1 VKNTVL
7 ATALGVALLALPG
20 AAHAGET
27 MIQLLK
33 VLRDRGSISDADY
46 QTLLQAA
53 RSEASGPGAPTPTVV
68 TKPAPALESTPGAP
82 AAAAAPGT
90 AATPPPPPVAGDS
103 RVEKAREKSD
113 KTSSQASATAP
124 KAPAKWY
131 DRLNFRGYLQLRYS
145 QMLGHD
151 GADINVPNDSSV
163 SETGS
168 FMIRR
173 GRIILSGDATDHLFL
188 YAQSDFNASL
198 SSGEYVVAMRDYY
211 GDVSF
216 DAKKEYR
223 VRLGQ
228 SKVPFGWVNLQS
240 SQNRLA
246 IERPDALNSAV
257 EGERDVGAF
266 FYWTPEEIRTRYRD
280 LVRLGLKGSG
290 DYGVAALGAYSG
302 QGLNRLDLNGEPH
315 VVARLNYPFKLSN
328 GQYVEAG
335 VQGYHGKFVSG
346 LSSVNLGGGSFT
358 PVRPADGVVDERVG
372 ATFVWYPQPFG
383 VEAEWNMG
391 RGPELN
397 PANRRIETEF
407 LHGGYAQLNY
417 RIEKHHG
424 DWMPFARWQYFD
436 GGRKFASNAPHDEVN
451 EFDVGV
457 EWQPWPELEL
467 TAMYTH
473 TFRRTNTRVAPY
485 NDTESADRLAF
496 QAQINF

>member
-1 VKNTVL
+1 VKTPVF
-7 ATALGVALLALPG
+7 ATALVATLFALSG
-20 AAHAGET
+20 TAQGGET

-53 RSEASGPGAPTPTVV
+53 RLEGTGATVPTVAAPPTPPVE
-68 TKPAPALESTPGAP
+68 TKPATAAPSSGTSTP
-82 AAAAAPGT
+82 
-90 AATPPPPPVAGDS
+90 ATPNDN
-103 RVEKAREKSD
+103 RLEKARDKTD
-113 KTSSQASATAP
+113 KTSSQAGTTAA
-124 KAPAKWY
+124 KVPAKWY
-131 DRLNFRGYLQLRYS
+131 DRLNFRGYLQLRYT
-145 QMLGHD
+145 QMLDHD
-151 GADINVPNDSSV
+151 GENISVPNDSSV

-173 GRIILSGDATDHLFL
+173 GRIILSGDATDHLYL

-216 DAKKEYR
+216 DTKKEYR
-223 VRLGQ
+223 LRLGQ

-246 IERPDALNSAV
+246 MERPDALNSAV

-280 LVRLGLKGSG
+280 LVRTGLKGSG
-290 DYGVAALGAYSG
+290 DYGVVALGAYSG

-315 VVARLNYPFKLSN
+315 LVARLNYPFKLSN
-328 GQYVEAG
+328 GQFVEAG
-335 VQGYHGKFVSG
+335 IQGYHGKFVSG
-346 LSSVNLGGGSFT
+346 LSAINLGGGSFT
-358 PVRPADGVVDERVG
+358 PGRPADGVVDERVG

-383 VEAEWNMG
+383 VEAEWNVG

-397 PANRRIETEF
+397 PANRRIESEF
-407 LHGGYAQLNY
+407 LHGGYAQVSY

-424 DWMPFARWQYFD
+424 DWMPFVRWQYYD
-436 GGRKFASNAPHDEVN
+436 GGRKFASNAPQEEVN
-451 EFDVGV
+451 ELDVGV
-457 EWQPWPELEL
+457 EWQPWPELEISGS
-467 TAMYTH
+467 YTH
-473 TFRRTNTRVAPY
+473 TFRRTNTRIAPY
-485 NDTESADRLAF
+485 DDTESGDRLAF
-496 QAQINF
+496 QAQFNF